1 MSSLLATR
9 LTPMKTMCT
18 TLVLLGLTIGSAA
31 ADDTYRSSLSGNV
44 TIEVV
49 PKDADK
55 APATAKPGENLT
67 IRFVP
72 PPKPDEP
79 EANDVAK
86 KLEACGD
93 KWNKKLKAY
102 DAGARQRDKYL
113 AYYKRW
119 EDYPAQRPPKLAE
132 PPLSRTTY
140 RTCMYACLHD
150 ASEGCPG
157 GWASDSDRTSDEKPH
172 ASK

>member
-1 MSSLLATR
+1 
-9 LTPMKTMCT
+9 MKTMCA
-18 TLVLLGLTIGSAA
+18 TLVLLGLTIGPAA
-31 ADDTYRSSLSGNV
+31 AEDTYRSTMSGNV

-55 APATAKPGENLT
+55 APTAAKPGENLT

-79 EANDVAK
+79 DANDVAK
-86 KLEACGD
+86 KLKACGD

-102 DAGARQRDKYL
+102 DAGARTRDKYL
-113 AYYKRW
+113 AYYRRW
-119 EDYPAQRPPKLAE
+119 EDYPAQRPPKSGE
-132 PPLSRTTY
+132 PPLSRATY
-140 RTCMYACLHD
+140 RTCMYECLQD
-150 ASEGCPG
+150 TSEGCPG
-157 GWASDSDRTSDEKPH
+157 GWASDSDGKSDEKPH